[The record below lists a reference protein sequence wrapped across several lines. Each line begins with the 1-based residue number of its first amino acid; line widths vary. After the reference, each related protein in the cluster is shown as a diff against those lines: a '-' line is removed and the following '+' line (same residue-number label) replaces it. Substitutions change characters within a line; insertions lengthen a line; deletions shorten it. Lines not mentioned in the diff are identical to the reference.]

1 MRNKSLKASIIIGGS
16 VSSTLRAALG
26 STEGGL
32 KKISAAIADVERRQ
46 RLLGDSM
53 KSFGRFG
60 AITETMRRDYA
71 KLTDQL
77 DRMRKAQERL
87 NLATK
92 RHATLTAVGGKM
104 QTAGMYASVG
114 GAAIVGGALFAT
126 REAKNYQSEVARI
139 KALGL
144 GDKVTADAQKYAAG
158 LRTYGTSQL
167 ENLTLVRDAMSVF
180 GDLHHAQMAA
190 PILAKMKFGNAAF
203 FGAEHGAENEAK
215 FMDMLKVIE
224 LRGGTKSRA
233 DFEKQANMVQ
243 KVISATGGRVG
254 PEEWRHLISTGGLA
268 AKSMRDDAFF
278 YQLEPLVQEMGGDR
292 VGTGLMTAYSSLYQG
307 HASKRSVQNMQRLG
321 LVEDESKVHFDKAG
335 QMAFLNPGALKGAE
349 LFKKSQF
356 EWMKQ
361 VLLPTLAKKGL
372 TSKDQ
377 VLDAIGSIFS
387 SRKGAD
393 LMAAMYLQQQQIEKS
408 ERLNRGAADINTID
422 KSGRTTA
429 AGKELNAAAKL
440 ADAKLR
446 FGAAALPIYAS
457 ALDTAAGALERFNR
471 FADKHATLVKVASVG
486 ILGIGAALVTLGPI
500 LTVAGTF
507 LNAYAA
513 IQLRAASAAAAA
525 ARNITAEAG
534 AIEAQQAAAAGAGGV
549 GGVGGKGKF
558 GRFAG
563 KAAGAFALTG
573 LALEGARMLGLPDV
587 NQAQGEKEF
596 REGHYLKASAHM
608 DAGSFIKALFVG
620 LPQQQGAGVPRVAP
634 GVPTPKAPVTNN
646 NHQTYNFNIT
656 QQPGESSDAFAHR
669 VAAAVKQQQ
678 TVANRGQLHDGVD

>member
-32 KKISAAIADVERRQ
+32 KKISAAIADVEKRQ

-60 AITETMRRDYA
+60 RITETMRRDYA
-71 KLTDQL
+71 ELTNQL
-77 DRMRKAQERL
+77 DRMRKAQDRL

-104 QTAGMYASVG
+104 QTAGMYATAGGSAIL
-114 GAAIVGGALFAT
+114 GAAFYGT
-126 REAKNYQSEVARI
+126 REAKNYQSEIARI
-139 KALGL
+139 RSLGL

-190 PILAKMKFGNAAF
+190 PILAKMKFANSAF
-203 FGAEHGAENEAK
+203 FGAEHGAENETK

-233 DFEKQANMVQ
+233 EFEKQANMVQ

-307 HASKRSVQNMQRLG
+307 HASKRSVQNMQKLG
-321 LVEDESKVHFDKAG
+321 LIEDTSKVHFDKAG

-356 EWMKQ
+356 EWMKE

-377 VLDAIGSIFS
+377 VLDAIGAIFS

-393 LMAAMYLQQQQIEKS
+393 LMAAMYLQRQQIEKN
-408 ERLNRGAADINTID
+408 ERLNRGAADIDTID
-422 KSGRTTA
+422 KTSRTTA

-446 FGAAALPIYAS
+446 FGAAALPIYTS
-457 ALDTAAGALERFNR
+457 ALDTAANALERFNR
-471 FADKHATLVKVASVG
+471 FADKHGTLVKVASVG
-486 ILGIGAALVTLGPI
+486 IVGLGAALVTLGPI

-525 ARNITAEAG
+525 ARNITAETG
-534 AIEAQQAAAAGAGGV
+534 AIEAQQAAGAGGV
-549 GGVGGKGKF
+549 GGGVGGKGKF

-563 KAAGAFALTG
+563 RAATTFALTG
-573 LALEGARMLGLPDV
+573 LALEGARMLGVPDV
-587 NQAQGEKEF
+587 DQAKGEKEF

-620 LPQQQGAGVPRVAP
+620 LPQQQGVPRVAP
-634 GVPTPKAPVTNN
+634 GVPTPKPSVTNN
-646 NHQTYNFNIT
+646 NHQTYTFNIS
-656 QQPGESSDAFAHR
+656 QQPGESADAFAHR